1 MMGKSQMDREWT
13 EQDLRAFVEG
23 AQAAFE
29 TVLLDELPQD
39 TGWQDEGLQVSYT
52 LCNGRVSCVLHRT
65 VRADGKLWRITMSA
79 PLAGNLLPEERMS
92 ARERELCREDLNHDF
107 LSGVYNRRYL
117 ETVIAAELDRWAEQG
132 RKAAVALISL
142 DHGAQLR
149 DTYGQPVMDQL
160 ICFVANQWKK
170 HFDQPAERVVCRAID
185 GDLAILA
192 KHGDYCTAL
201 GMGEAHIVD
210 AEGQRRRAACMG
222 GMLTVLNG
230 DVHLV
235 ATTWEWAEEI
245 DQARAEAS
253 KKRAEEILARK
264 DLDEREYELAQA
276 RLKRALVRTSV
287 H

>member
-1 MMGKSQMDREWT
+1 MTTFHLTVVTPDGC
-13 EQDLRAFVEG
+13 AF
-23 AQAAFE
+23 
-29 TVLLDELPQD
+29 
-39 TGWQDEGLQVSYT
+39 
-52 LCNGRVSCVLHRT
+52 
-65 VRADGKLWRITMSA
+65 DG
-79 PLAGNLLPEERMS
+79 
-92 ARERELCREDLNHDF
+92 
-107 LSGVYNRRYL
+107 
-117 ETVIAAELDRWAEQG
+117 Q
-132 RKAAVALISL
+132 
-142 DHGAQLR
+142 
-149 DTYGQPVMDQL
+149 
-160 ICFVANQWKK
+160 
-170 HFDQPAERVVCRAID
+170 AERVVCRAID

-210 AEGQRRRAACMG
+210 ADGQRRRAACMG

-245 DQARAEAS
+245 DRARAEAS